1 MSAPDLAMPSVR
13 LPVSAHHATEA
24 ASALAGYSLQ
34 AAIAA
39 ARRQKRGAIL
49 YPRLIV
55 LAGTWWRQTAP
66 GAELQK
72 LEVRNG

>member
-1 MSAPDLAMPSVR
+1 MSVPDLAMPSVR
-13 LPVSAHHATEA
+13 QPAP
-24 ASALAGYSLQ
+24 ALAGYALR
-34 AAIAA
+34 AALAA

-55 LAGTWWRQTAP
+55 LAGTWWRQAAP

-72 LEVRNG
+72 LEVQP